1 MIWFRLSFDQM
12 ADVSL
17 RFKRATAGGTA
28 AHFMGLGE
36 MNLPC
41 PGTNSNH
48 EIATRGDEKKNAR
61 RRKPTTTMPWGVIFD
76 LRK

>member
-1 MIWFRLSFDQM
+1 
-12 ADVSL
+12 
-17 RFKRATAGGTA
+17 
-28 AHFMGLGE
+28 